1 MLFGFIILF
10 KLVQYYR
17 KWQYEMAI
25 KDLTEKSKNDEDAR
39 AKEVAQEQVEAGRRK
54 QWLESEKLKKNEEE
68 NKR

>member
-1 MLFGFIILF
+1 
-10 KLVQYYR
+10 
-17 KWQYEMAI
+17 MAI